1 MLPPLW
7 LSAAD
12 AVTLAWDASARAVG
26 YRLHY
31 GERSRAYNTTL
42 EIGAPTQAA
51 VGGLTP
57 GHTYFFAI
65 TAYNAAGES
74 EYSDEVSS
82 VIPESPPPPPVD
94 TTPPSAAITSSA
106 DGATVPRKGTVT
118 VAVSASDDVG
128 VTQVPAGEWAT
139 TPCRWPGAVSL
150 HLERPRAARPDLSAA
165 SGGV

>member
-1 MLPPLW
+1 MGTYPGERHPVIVGRDRRGGAATGVSRDTPPDRRRGRVRTWRVASMLLLLW

-12 AVTLAWDASARAVG
+12 AITLVWDASARAVG

-57 GHTYFFAI
+57 GHTYFFAV

-74 EYSDEVSS
+74 EYSKEVSS
-82 VIPESPPPPPVD
+82 VIPESPPPP
-94 TTPPSAAITSSA
+94 
-106 DGATVPRKGTVT
+106 
-118 VAVSASDDVG
+118 
-128 VTQVPAGEWAT
+128 
-139 TPCRWPGAVSL
+139 L
-150 HLERPRAARPDLSAA
+150 
-165 SGGV
+165 